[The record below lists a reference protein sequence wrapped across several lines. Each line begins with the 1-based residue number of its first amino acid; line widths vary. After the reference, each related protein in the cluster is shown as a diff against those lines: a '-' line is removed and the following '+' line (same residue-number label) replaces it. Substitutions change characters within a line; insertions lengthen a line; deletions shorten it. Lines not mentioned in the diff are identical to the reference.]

1 MINSQIPFNKLPLID
16 FRLEELSDGTLYY
29 ANEAIRALD
38 FLNGFLSGYDD
49 ELLTDYS
56 NNLLYT
62 ELKNSLELEGFPVS
76 LQRIFEAE
84 NSENA
89 LQDELLSGIIE
100 YHSKLMQIRQLHLEA
115 IKPSGFRQLIKNAD
129 QFRER
134 REHTIKSYFTNLT
147 LYTAPV
153 QTAVLQALRQDLE
166 SYISNKNRLSSI
178 IAGSIAHYQ
187 VRAMAPFNH
196 FNGVSARTLHLQC
209 LRVYGLDTLS
219 LPISSEILKQ
229 KESYQALMRDA
240 IQTGNL
246 EAWHQFMTDIILAA
260 ASKLPKQ
267 LKALSKLKK
276 KLVEQI
282 DKYTDY
288 SMPTALAI
296 LIMKQPFIKV
306 IDLVAAL
313 TCHRQTAAT
322 YLKHLVKMGILVEK
336 SSGRE
341 KLYLNKELLDI
352 LAN

>member
-16 FRLEELSDGTLYY
+16 FRLAELNDGALTY
-29 ANEAIRALD
+29 ANEAVRALD
-38 FLNGFLSGYDD
+38 FLNGFLSGYED
-49 ELLTDYS
+49 ELLADYS

-62 ELKNSLELEGFPVS
+62 ELKNSLELEGYPVS

-89 LQDELLSGIIE
+89 LQDELLSGIIS
-100 YHSKLMQIRQLHLEA
+100 YHSKVMQIRQLHLEA
-115 IKPSGFRQLIKNAD
+115 IKPSSFKQLIKHAD
-129 QFRER
+129 RFRER

-153 QTAVLQALRQDLE
+153 QTTVLQALRQDLE

-187 VRAMAPFNH
+187 LRALAPFNH

-209 LRVYGLDTLS
+209 LRVFGLETMS
-219 LPISSEILKQ
+219 LPLSSEILKQ
-229 KESYQALMRDA
+229 REAYQALMRDA
-240 IQTGNL
+240 IQSGNL
-246 EAWHQFMTDIILAA
+246 LAWHQFMTDVILAA
-260 ASKLPKQ
+260 ATKLPKQ

-288 SMPTALAI
+288 SMPSDLAI

-313 TCHRQTAAT
+313 PCHRQTAAT

-341 KLYLNKELLDI
+341 KLYLNKELMDI
-352 LAN
+352 LSN